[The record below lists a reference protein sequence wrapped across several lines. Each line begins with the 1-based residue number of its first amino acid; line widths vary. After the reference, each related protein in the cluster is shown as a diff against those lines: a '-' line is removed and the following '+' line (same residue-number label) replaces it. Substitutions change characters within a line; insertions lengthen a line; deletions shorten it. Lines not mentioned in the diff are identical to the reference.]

1 MTRDDL
7 RQTPVATSNA
17 EPRKNTPGRKPWV
30 PPAVTFEEVLEALAA
45 DCDGLGKST
54 TGTCFYASS

>member
-1 MTRDDL
+1 MNRNEL
-7 RQTPVATSNA
+7 RPTTAATNLDRSGDA
-17 EPRKNTPGRKPWV
+17 VPDRKPWV

>member
-1 MTRDDL
+1 MNGNDL
-7 RQTPVATSNA
+7 RQTPVATSPA
-17 EPRKNTPGRKPWV
+17 EPRENAPGRRPWV

-45 DCDGLGKST
+45 DCEGLGKST